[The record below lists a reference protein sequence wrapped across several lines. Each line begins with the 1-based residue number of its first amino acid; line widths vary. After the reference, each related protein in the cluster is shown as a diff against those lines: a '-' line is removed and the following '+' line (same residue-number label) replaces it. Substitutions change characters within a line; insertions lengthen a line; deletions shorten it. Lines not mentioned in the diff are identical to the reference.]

1 MNDIERP
8 EFANPLDVL
17 KLWIHGFGISLNNKE
32 KKELNNQFLAYNRYH
47 YIVDELIVSRL
58 TGVVS
63 DKYLSVLQNAAESA
77 VNYRLEDCAEVVFE
91 RLTCSE
97 VEQLIV
103 EELLPSIFAEF
114 LLHIQSSQSELVS
127 PLTLLAEDDDHRSVA
142 RALQAL
148 KKDAHWP
155 AFYESLPKEDK
166 DKLVRW
172 GNTEL
177 PSLNKINE
185 MFASDTLTTGV
196 QAYYRTALLH
206 ARVIDA
212 MKVKPRYKQL
222 LAATRLK
229 LFNQDCRPVVD
240 IWRNHFTKGRE
251 SYHDEKVAAI
261 NRFSSSRN
269 MLQDKAY
276 LKKLES
282 LRADISNDER
292 GWSYVFHCD
301 WLKAR
306 YLTMTGDLKGAC
318 HSYVK
323 ILDSVAFLIGPL
335 HADLLKDALRAAS
348 MCGTQGHSVL
358 LKKAKNL
365 AILLN
370 FDFPHDHPDE
380 WPRTALTKTE
390 DFVKPYEI
398 ETLQSQIKHN
408 FPEAKINWKSHPD
421 PFVVAGDISFTEP
434 NRYSRFGDSDIR
446 IEQICQAVMLRDYD
460 AFETLLDEASIS
472 IGRKLNR
479 GHNPLVIALQNFA
492 QSSTQE
498 DRGVVLK
505 LLAKLREERAS
516 NKPAVPKLLAMRT
529 DKKKLT
535 CLGLAI
541 ATGDSEIVAELL
553 ELGVPPSQ
561 RHLEQL
567 ESPLLTALKRL
578 FDAKM
583 SSVRSEEKE
592 QHARDIIMMLLE
604 KGADPNA
611 KHNLPGP
618 DYTAL
623 ALAAEMNEVDILE
636 VMFKKGGDPN
646 ATYLDPIEK
655 RLINLKTV
663 AQYYQSNGAFALLE
677 SLT

>member
-17 KLWIHGFGISLNNKE
+17 KVWIHGLGITLNNKE

-58 TGVVS
+58 KGVVS
-63 DKYLSVLQNAAESA
+63 HEYLSVLKSAAESA
-77 VNYRLEDCAEVVFE
+77 INYRLEDCATVVFE

-97 VEQLIV
+97 AEQLIV

-114 LLHIQSSQSELVS
+114 LLHIQSSQPELVS
-127 PLTLLAEDDDHRSVA
+127 PLTLLAEDDNHRSVA

-148 KKDAHWP
+148 KKDAHWS

-185 MFASDTLTTGV
+185 MFASDMLTTGV
-196 QAYYRTALLH
+196 QAYYKTALLH
-206 ARVIDA
+206 ARIIDT

-229 LFNQDCRPVVD
+229 LFNQDSRPVLD

-251 SYHDEKVAAI
+251 TYHRDVQSLI
-261 NRFSSSRN
+261 NQFSSGRDPLN
-269 MLQDKAY
+269 DNTY
-276 LKKLES
+276 LNDLNRLRTKLMS
-282 LRADISNDER
+282 DER

-301 WLKAR
+301 WLIAR
-306 YLTMTGDLKGAC
+306 YLTMNGDLKGAC
-318 HSYVK
+318 HTYVK

-335 HADLLKDALRAAS
+335 HADLLTDALTAAS
-348 MCGTQGHSVL
+348 MFGTQGHSVL

-370 FDFPHDHPDE
+370 LDLPHDHPDE
-380 WPRTALTKTE
+380 WPRTALTTIA

-398 ETLQSQIKHN
+398 ETLQSQLKHD

-498 DRGVVLK
+498 DRGVVLN

-578 FDAKM
+578 FNAKM

-592 QHARDIIMMLLE
+592 QHARDIIMMLLD

-618 DYTAL
+618 GYTAL